1 MPKFQEHV
9 TERLGARLRANYQK
23 LESCVYSPELPLV
36 NAPMT
41 WPWIGWNWWGPRI
54 LAATGGEQ
62 IILSAH
68 RQRLRG
74 LENPGIS
81 YELRSLDLSLFVRL
95 RWGPLQEKKKVF
107 FKV

>member
-9 TERLGARLRANYQK
+9 TKRLGARAHYPK
-23 LESCVYSPELPLV
+23 LESCVYSAELPLV

-41 WPWIGWNWWGPRI
+41 WPRIGGNWWGPRI

-68 RQRLRG
+68 RQRLTG
-74 LENPGIS
+74 FYSAGIS
-81 YELRSLDLSLFVRL
+81 YELRSLDLSSFVL
-95 RWGPLQEKKKVF
+95 LT
-107 FKV
+107 

>member
-9 TERLGARLRANYQK
+9 TERLGARAYYPK
-23 LESCVYSPELPLV
+23 LGSCVYSAELPLV

-41 WPWIGWNWWGPRI
+41 WPRIGGNWWGPRI

-68 RQRLRG
+68 RQRLT
-74 LENPGIS
+74 EFYSAGIS
-81 YELRSLDLSLFVRL
+81 YELRSIDLSLFVRL
-95 RWGPLQEKKKVF
+95 SQPTGY
-107 FKV
+107 